1 MAWGKT
7 VAFPARATPC
17 RPSFHQLYAGMP
29 RRGMAGATSCICEVF
44 SSRVMRETR
53 SFTRS
58 SRGRLGTRYGAAA
71 GSFVAGLGEGAC
83 AAERRVLSSKKSKTA
98 RSGKNRLDT
107 AEILSQSVHGVH
119 SRLRWEIRGSSRT
132 RVSRLHRC
140 ESGYETRVT
149 NANGILY
156 NCRRDAKSRNATRYG
171 QPGGEPCGSTFALRQ
186 AAQMNFEFTEKTK
199 DLQRRLQAFMDE
211 HIYPNERRFLDEI
224 ESDRWRPTRIV
235 EELKPKARAAGLW
248 NLFMPD
254 QENGAGLTN
263 LEYAPLCEIMG
274 RSSMAAEVF
283 NCSAPDT
290 GNMEVLARYGTP
302 DQKEKWLRPLLAGE
316 IRSCFAMTEPAVA
329 SSDATNIEAS
339 IVRDGNHYVIDGRKW
354 WTSGAGD
361 PRCKIAIFM
370 GKTEPSAP
378 PHKKQSMI
386 LGPMDVP
393 GVKIERMLT
402 VFGYDHAP
410 HGHGQVTFEN
420 ARVPVSNVLL
430 GEGRGFEIAQ
440 GRLGPGRIHH
450 CMRCIG
456 VAERALE
463 AMCRRVK
470 ARVAFGKPLA
480 EQGTI
485 RADIANSRMEIEQ
498 ARLLTMKAAQ
508 MMDTVGNKAAR
519 AKIAMIKVVV
529 PNMTLRVLDRA
540 IQAHGAAGV
549 SDDFPLARMW
559 THARTIRLAD
569 GPDEVHREAIA
580 KLELA
585 KRRGRD

>member
-1 MAWGKT
+1 
-7 VAFPARATPC
+7 
-17 RPSFHQLYAGMP
+17 
-29 RRGMAGATSCICEVF
+29 
-44 SSRVMRETR
+44 
-53 SFTRS
+53 
-58 SRGRLGTRYGAAA
+58 
-71 GSFVAGLGEGAC
+71 
-83 AAERRVLSSKKSKTA
+83 
-98 RSGKNRLDT
+98 
-107 AEILSQSVHGVH
+107 
-119 SRLRWEIRGSSRT
+119 
-132 RVSRLHRC
+132 
-140 ESGYETRVT
+140 
-149 NANGILY
+149 
-156 NCRRDAKSRNATRYG
+156 
-171 QPGGEPCGSTFALRQ
+171 
-186 AAQMNFEFTEKTK
+186 
-199 DLQRRLQAFMDE
+199 MDE
-211 HIYPNERRFLDEI
+211 HIYPNEQRFLDEI
-224 ESDRWRPTRIV
+224 ESDRWKPARIV

-274 RSSMAAEVF
+274 RSPMAAEVF

-302 DQKEKWLRPLLAGE
+302 EQKDGWLKPLLAGE

-339 IVRDGNHYVIDGRKW
+339 IVRDGNQYIINGRKW

-361 PRCKIAIFM
+361 PRCKIAILM
-370 GKTEPSAP
+370 GKTDPSAP
-378 PHKKQSMI
+378 SHKQQSMI
-386 LGPMDVP
+386 LVPMDTP

-420 ARVPVSNVLL
+420 VRVPVSNILL

-456 VAERALE
+456 VAERAIE
-463 AMCRRVK
+463 TMCKRVQ

-485 RADIANSRMEIEQ
+485 RADIAKSRMEVEQ
-498 ARLLTMKAAQ
+498 ARLLTLKAAY

-519 AKIAMIKVVV
+519 SEIAMIKVIA

-540 IQAHGAAGV
+540 IQAHGGAGV
-549 SDDFPLARMW
+549 SQDTFLAAAW
-559 THARTIRLAD
+559 ANVRTLRLAD
-569 GPDEVHREAIA
+569 GPDEVHMESIA
-580 KLELA
+580 KHELGKWTNTQ
-585 KRRGRD
+585 KRSASK